1 MSCAGS
7 MRSAETAIPLKK
19 GMESVAVA
27 AAFFC
32 ACNGS
37 AAHRLRLM
45 AMIFKIN
52 EESAR
57 CNIIGYVR
65 VINDNRID
73 SMLRMAHMSDVVKN
87 HRVAIYR
94 FKVWNIRFPDFHC
107 VTIAV

>member
-1 MSCAGS
+1 MSCAGP

-65 VINDNRID
+65 VVNDNRID
-73 SMLRMAHMSDVVKN
+73 GMLRMAHMSDVVKN